1 MIVPSRE
8 QTQPFTA
15 RPAWKALEAHDRT
28 MRHQHLRSLF
38 ADNPGRRERVAVEA
52 AGIYLDHSKNRV
64 TDETIR
70 LLVQLAEG

>member
-1 MIVPSRE
+1 MIIPSRE
-8 QTQPFTA
+8 QTQPFTR
-15 RPAWKALEAHDRT
+15 RPTWKTLEAHSRT

-70 LLVQLAEG
+70 LLVQRAEG